1 MSQRVVGDL
10 RALSSVLSS
19 CKSRPSAGDDQPSC
33 LADSRILSTS
43 FTPAVTSGV
52 SYSGIATSVLT
63 DGSSTQSSPS
73 IYHLTPCFTDAA
85 AQRYVLFCKLPK
97 SSSPS
102 PRRTLFDSGASH
114 IVHPTDHGAIPG
126 TWQAAN
132 KGLYLG
138 NDSYMPVVGT
148 VEKDLIVPP
157 SIGGPDIR
165 RRVLIAPT
173 VCTNVH
179 SASREV
185 DQYGSTIIDSPTKRI
200 WRLKDGR
207 EIPLHVTPNCLRWV
221 VNLQIRPTASVSSR
235 ITAGAPV
242 VLALSSV
249 PMACFPIVSPSDVDP
264 GVGKSSPQ
272 YQLTS
277 LEWLRLWHARLGH
290 VSARV
295 LLLTLRNATIGKIN
309 ITKDALKQF
318 IREHCDLCNAY
329 RMKHKAVS
337 IRPHR
342 SQDARFQQPSTTRAL
357 RPLRR
362 VIIDIFGKVRW
373 PSAQQG
379 FIYLLGIVDE
389 CTGMRWVF
397 GTKTHSEAEIEMI
410 IQRFR
415 VTVRLTHGEI
425 EIIRSDNAAEFA
437 RAADWFAYLVDSGIV
452 GEYSVA
458 YEHHQVGAVER
469 GWGIILAIARTLL
482 AQAGFS
488 MSHWYSACVHGCT
501 LAGFVTSD
509 VVNVDGDRLANSAF
523 YRFWRYEP
531 DLRLLRCYGSP
542 MRYYLDPTQ
551 RDHKLGLTGEAGY
564 YVGISPENHQAIW
577 VWNGSRYLTVSGSCV
592 IDETRFLEPLA
603 AHATHLPHWPNP
615 APTDP
620 ARIPTPRV
628 LPTAKHALPLQDAL
642 PNGFRIK
649 CKYWTYDATTW
660 HWHEATVVGN
670 ARASTGRMHHLVRWK
685 DKVSGNDKQEQYLD
699 LKGAT
704 TSWLPI
710 DNIRSFAPSTPTSP
724 TSLLPRDAST
734 HTDESPVRDQLPE
747 SSSLAPAPSSHSG
760 GASVT
765 SSSLNPEPPSD
776 VAASRSGG
784 APESDALPDLYRI
797 VPSDDNNSRRFH
809 LLARAHHE
817 TTAGRLTLA
826 AAITEA
832 ADVAH
837 CGDFEYDPDDILRHQ
852 KTHGMTQH
860 AALHSMECI
869 SGRQKFDELNIHELQ
884 QAHGVYV
891 FGSDLG
897 GHDDDPDDTHPAL
910 LAAKSGR
917 GTVGRRTVV
926 YYTDTGV
933 ARVIEPKSVKDALN
947 SLQADQWIMAIDAEV
962 ANLRSH
968 SAYHLVP
975 RSEPLQKGKRI
986 LRLTFV
992 FKVKVKADMTLEKFK
1007 ARLCV
1012 VGSSMQQGTDFW
1024 ESYSATART
1033 TSIKLII
1040 ISTVASQWIDFHFD
1054 LYGAFLTAGIDTDV
1068 YTDQPPG
1075 LPPEVGP
1082 NGEAMVWKLD
1092 KAIYGTVQ
1100 AARLFAIKL
1109 RTALLDIGFERCID
1123 DPSVYRLDHKLGRII
1138 LGTHV
1143 DDGIG
1148 GASTQAVLDWF
1159 YQNLLSRDFQFSADP
1174 GPWTTLLGFGVKRDH
1189 ARHTVTLSARKY
1201 IETMYHDHMA
1211 DDAKACNV
1219 PTPALPDVATF
1230 QPPPAET
1237 DAQAAAAEPM
1247 RKLCRA
1253 LIGSLLYIAQIHPG
1267 IVEAVA
1273 RLCAFM
1279 AKPTVEVYRAA
1290 KRVLTWLWH
1299 RKDLGVTYGGPDITC
1314 LEDLIPPDAAPIAP
1328 MSPRRGPHLTCCV
1341 DSDLSKATMPAAT
1354 VSEATANPADRNSSR
1369 SQLGYEISIAHG
1381 CLEAVSRRQVSVAV
1395 DAAAAEVFAAST
1407 AAASLI
1413 TVVGTLR
1420 FVSFGILGTTPVP
1433 LWCDNEAC
1441 IMVSKDA
1448 TSLKRLSYITRRV
1461 RLLQELAA
1469 HGVVVLHK
1477 VPGTA
1482 NPADALTKV
1491 LALKYAFK
1499 EYMAKLYNVG
1509 IHML

>member
-1 MSQRVVGDL
+1 MSHRIVGIP
-10 RALSSVLSS
+10 RALPSSLSS
-19 CKSRPSAGDDQPSC
+19 CNSLPFGDDGMLR
-33 LADSRILSTS
+33 LAGPRMLSVS
-43 FTPAVTSGV
+43 SNPAVTSGALC
-52 SYSGIATSVLT
+52 SGVATSVLE
-63 DGSSTQSSPS
+63 DGSSNQSLASAL
-73 IYHLTPCFTDAA
+73 HLEPYYSGHA
-85 AQRYVLFCKLPK
+85 LFCKLPA

-138 NDSYMPVVGT
+138 NDSYMPVLGS
-148 VEKDLIVPP
+148 VEKDFIVPP
-157 SIGGPDIR
+157 PIGGPDIR

-185 DQYGSTIIDSPTKRI
+185 DQYGSTIIDSPTRRV
-200 WRLKDGR
+200 WQLKDGR
-207 EIPLHVTPNCLRWV
+207 EIPLLTTPNCLRWV

-235 ITAGAPV
+235 ITAGAPIA
-242 VLALSSV
+242 LALLSI
-249 PMACFPIVSPSDVDP
+249 PMACFPIVSSPDVNP

-277 LEWLRLWHARLGH
+277 IEWLRLWHARLGH

-295 LLLTLRNATIGKIN
+295 LLLTLRNATIGKTN

-318 IREHCDLCNAY
+318 LREHCDICNAY
-329 RMKHKAVS
+329 RMQHRAVH

-342 SQDARFQQPSTTRAL
+342 NQDARFKQPSITRAL

-397 GTKTHSEAEIEMI
+397 GTKSHSAAEIEMV

-469 GWGIILAIARTLL
+469 GWGIILAIARALL

-509 VVNVDGDRLANSAF
+509 VVNVDGNRLANSAF

-542 MRYYLDPTQ
+542 LRYYLDPAQ
-551 RDHKLGLTGEAGY
+551 RDSKLGLTGEAGY

-577 VWNGSRYLTVSGSCV
+577 IWNGSRYLTVSGSCV
-592 IDETRFLEPLA
+592 IDETRFLEPLV

-620 ARIPTPRV
+620 TRIPMPRV
-628 LPTAKHALPLQDAL
+628 IPAAKHTLPLQDAL

-649 CKYWTYDATTW
+649 CKYWTYDATAW
-660 HWHEATVVGN
+660 HWHEATVVGH
-670 ARASTGRMHHLVRWK
+670 ARASTGRIHHLVRWK
-685 DKVSGNDKQEQYLD
+685 DKVSGTDKQEQYID

-704 TSWLPI
+704 TSWLPV
-710 DNIRSFAPSTPTSP
+710 DNLRSFAPPAQTQPAP
-724 TSLLPRDAST
+724 LLPPRAST
-734 HTDESPVRDQLPE
+734 HTDESPALDQLPG
-747 SSSLAPAPSSHSG
+747 SSSPAPTPSSSSDSG
-760 GASVT
+760 GASVP
-765 SSSLNPEPPSD
+765 SSLTPEPPSD
-776 VAASRSGG
+776 IDPSDSGG
-784 APESDALPDLYRI
+784 ASEPSALPDLYRV
-797 VPSDDNNSRRFH
+797 VPPDNNSSRRFH

-817 TTAGRLTLA
+817 TTAGHLSLA
-826 AAITEA
+826 AAIEEA

-860 AALHSMECI
+860 AALHAIECI
-869 SGRQKFDELNIHELQ
+869 SGRQKFDELDIHELQ
-884 QAHGVYV
+884 QTQGVYV
-891 FGSDLG
+891 FGCDHNSRDN
-897 GHDDDPDDTHPAL
+897 DRDDTHPAL

-947 SLQADQWIMAIDAEV
+947 SLQSDQWIMAIDAEV

-1040 ISTVASQWIDFHFD
+1040 VATVASQWIDFHFD

-1068 YTDQPPG
+1068 YTEQPPG

-1123 DPSVYRLDHKLGRII
+1123 DPSVYRLDHQLGRII

-1159 YQNLLSRDFQFSADP
+1159 YKQLLSRDFKFSTDP
-1174 GPWTTLLGFGVKRDH
+1174 GSWTTLLGFGVKRDH
-1189 ARHTVTLSARKY
+1189 ARRSVTLSARKY
-1201 IETMYHDHMA
+1201 IETMYLDHMA

-1237 DAQAAAAEPM
+1237 DAESAAAEPM
-1247 RKLCRA
+1247 RKQCRA

-1314 LEDLIPPDAAPIAP
+1314 IEDLIPPDAAPVAP

-1354 VSEATANPADRNSSR
+1354 ASEAAAQPADRNSSR

-1420 FVSFGILGTTPVP
+1420 FVSFGVLGTTPVP

-1461 RLLQELAA
+1461 RLLQELTS

-1477 VPGTA
+1477 VSGTA

-1491 LALKYAFK
+1491 LAVKYAFK